1 MVIGLPER
9 LASTV
14 APLTERQAAAAKTA
28 PPPRPPRRPP
38 ALWVSATTNYRL
50 EDRLTLRTGG
60 PALDLLDGATLSGT
74 GGRPRWDVDLNGH
87 FSYGLFNLGLYGRL
101 QGPTRIRSDIA
112 ASDLRFSG
120 RTWLVLYSFVR
131 LEKVIKKPW
140 TKGLNVNFTVENLL
154 NDRINVTDRDGRTP
168 NRFQPAYID
177 PIGRSIRVGVRKL
190 F

>member
-1 MVIGLPER
+1 
-9 LASTV
+9 S
-14 APLTERQAAAAKTA
+14 
-28 PPPRPPRRPP
+28 
-38 ALWVSATTNYRL
+38 LWLSATTNYRL
-50 EDRLTLRTGG
+50 EDRLTLRRPG
-60 PALDLLDGATLSGT
+60 PAVDLLDGATLNGT

-87 FSYGLFNLGLYGRL
+87 FSYGVFNLGVYGRL

-131 LEKVIKKPW
+131 LENVIKKPW
-140 TKGLNVNFTVENLL
+140 AKGLNVDFAVENLL
-154 NDRINVTDRDGRTP
+154 NDRINVTDLNGQTP

-177 PIGRSIRVGVRKL
+177 PLGRSVRVGVRKL